1 MKNTDRPYFSLLALK
16 MVIVTIFLAL
26 FARAALSQQSLPVIG
41 YLGAESPERFASRL
55 QAFKLGLAE
64 MNYAEGRNVAIEYRW
79 ANGENARLPELASE
93 LVQRQVNVL
102 VAPGS
107 AIAASAAKNATSK
120 IPIVFAVGNDPV
132 ASGLV
137 RNMNHPGANATGVA
151 SLNTQLG
158 PQRLQLLRELAPQ
171 ATNFALLVNPTN
183 PKNAEAMVDDLQVAA
198 HAQRLKLDV
207 VNATS
212 EQDLAIVFENLGR
225 RRIGGLVI
233 ANDTF
238 FVNRG
243 KEMAVLALR
252 NRIAAIHMTP
262 EFVAAGGLIS
272 YAGSFEESHRM
283 VGIYAGR
290 ILRGEKPANLPVQ
303 QMNQMQLFVNLKTAK
318 ALGLTVPQSMLVRAD
333 GVIE

>member
-1 MKNTDRPYFSLLALK
+1 
-16 MVIVTIFLAL
+16 MVTVTIFLGLLAQFAL
-26 FARAALSQQSLPVIG
+26 AQQTLPVIG
-41 YLGAESPERFASRL
+41 YLGAESPERFASRVA
-55 QAFKLGLAE
+55 AFKRGLAE
-64 MNYAEGRNVAIEYRW
+64 MNYTEGRNVAIEYRW
-79 ANGENARLPELASE
+79 ANGDNARLSELAAD
-93 LVQRQVNVL
+93 LVRQQVSVL

-107 AIAASAAKNATSK
+107 APAASAAKNATSK

-137 RNMNHPGANATGVA
+137 RNMNHPGGNATGVA
-151 SLNTQLG
+151 SLNTELG
-158 PQRLQLLRELAPQ
+158 PKRLQLLRELAPQ
-171 ATNFALLVNPTN
+171 ATSFALLVNPTN
-183 PKNAEAMVDDLQVAA
+183 PKNAEAMLDDLQVAA

-207 VNATS
+207 VSAAS

-225 RRIGGLVI
+225 QRIGGLVI

-243 KEMAVLALR
+243 REMAALALR
-252 NRIAAIHMTP
+252 NRVAAIHMTP
-262 EFVAAGGLIS
+262 EFVVAGGLIS

-283 VGIYAGR
+283 AGVYAAR
-290 ILRGEKPANLPVQ
+290 ILRGEKPANLAVQ
-303 QMNQMQLFVNLKTAK
+303 QMSQMQLFINLRTAK